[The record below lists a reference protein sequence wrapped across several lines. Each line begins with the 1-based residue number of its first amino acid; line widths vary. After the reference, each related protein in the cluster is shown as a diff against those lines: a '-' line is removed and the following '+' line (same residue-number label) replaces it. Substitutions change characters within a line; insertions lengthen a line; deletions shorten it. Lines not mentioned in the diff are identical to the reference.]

1 MYAHQCLLQGL
12 ARRAAQGSHRQAQRH
27 KGIRAGLEAHE
38 TVPPVGNELAA
49 TPSLF
54 CPRVGSLNRLLYKPG
69 KLFIRAELKGGGRCA
84 GGAFLSL
91 AVAAEKCEE
100 QTSQSICSTE

>member
-1 MYAHQCLLQGL
+1 MLTSVSFRVWQSAP
-12 ARRAAQGSHRQAQRH
+12 AQGSHRQAQRH
-27 KGIRAGLEAHE
+27 KGIQAGLEAHE

-54 CPRVGSLNRLLYKPG
+54 CPRFGSLNRLLYKPG

-84 GGAFLSL
+84 GGAFSL
-91 AVAAEKCEE
+91 TGMTAEKCEE

>member
-1 MYAHQCLLQGL
+1 MLTSVSFRVWQGAQHRAHT
-12 ARRAAQGSHRQAQRH
+12 ARLRGTREF
-27 KGIRAGLEAHE
+27 RAGLEAHE

-54 CPRVGSLNRLLYKPG
+54 CPCVGSLNRLLYKPG

-91 AVAAEKCEE
+91 AMAAEKCEE
-100 QTSQSICSTE
+100 QTSQNICSTE